1 MAMLTLWQKIQM
13 IIMSHL
19 KDLKD
24 DFHSDTVLSILNEQR
39 IRGIL
44 CDVTIIVEDTKFKAH
59 SNVLAASSL
68 YFKNIFWSHT
78 ICVSGHVLELDGLK
92 AEVFTEILNYIYSST
107 VIVKKQESLVDLA
120 AAGKKLGI
128 TFLEDLTEKSL
139 SSSPCLYSFCNT
151 EKNDVKEEKRQE
163 DSAITNGPRI
173 TNAYSIFETESSI
186 NLFSPLDLRASF
198 KKMPETNKASNSDLD
213 RTDACKEVE
222 RASTLAE
229 HSYAVTT
236 GCNALQQN
244 SFYYENTPLYKT
256 GEDCSEAAELVP
268 PVKSV
273 TRSYNAPKA
282 IFNSQ
287 ITDAPTVKISAHKG
301 SGSETPDKV
310 INDHNHSF
318 QKCQAN
324 KANILSSKENE
335 NKSDNFSGSIA
346 MDIPQPYKCNCCTK
360 SFNDKTQLSTHLKLH
375 SQSQETLVCKYCSK
389 QFENIAG
396 LETHEQE
403 CRGLNNSY
411 VENENEQNSLDN
423 FAPSNEKT
431 GTSYVSPE
439 LTETEN
445 EITDYP
451 ATNGTMPETDHFVK
465 VVGGQILYTCSVCKR
480 TYVTLSS
487 LRRHSNVHSW
497 RRTYPCHYC
506 NKVFALAEYRTRHE
520 IWHTGERRY
529 QCIFC
534 LETFMTY
541 YILKNHQKSFHA
553 IDHRLGVNKKTA
565 NGGLKPNVYPYK
577 LYRLLPMKC
586 KRAPYKS
593 YGNSSYESVQVNE
606 VPSSTCIIQNTVTSE
621 LSSLNFEHNML
632 PASSISLD
640 SSSYGDATAT
650 SENPPNVSSWK
661 ISSRTDLNNNAP
673 TNRRTLSSVE
683 NSGPQEYDSSCQ
695 AISNSNSHENS
706 TSVISYNNPA
716 SSVIVHSGRVSS
728 VIMHSNAVNAVGRSD
743 KGTSDIT
750 INQVVSNDLIHE
762 SDSGNNRT
770 RSNKEK
776 KKLPLYD
783 REATSKEVK
792 YTTNTGIPSNTPTH
806 IFETSSKTE
815 TYIAKP
821 ALPGTSADSNVA
833 PLCQITV
840 KIGNEAIVKRHILGS
855 KLFYKKGRKS
865 KYESK
870 GDQTV
875 QVAEREKRERIMSRV
890 CQADIESEMGDD
902 ISDHDSNDKPWR
914 PYYNYKPKKKSK
926 QLRKMR
932 KAKWREK
939 YRSRNSCQES
949 EKAYVTTYAL
959 RNIPEE
965 KVCNQEGEEKMPDL
979 YCKLCER
986 ENTSTEVSHDHSH
999 WETTESE
1006 SFTCDLCQKH
1016 FQSNSTLRMH
1026 KRCHMGEKPYL
1037 CKTCG
1042 KRFSISSNLQKHERT
1057 HSAIKDFIC
1066 QHCNKAFTLN
1076 ETLKIHEKI
1085 HTGEKRYHCQFCFQ
1099 GFLYLSTKRNHEQRH
1114 KREHTGKGY
1123 ACFQCPKVCKTAAAL
1138 GMHQK
1143 KHLFKPP
1150 KQEDR
1155 KDCLFNESSKSY
1167 KSQHLFD
1174 SEQQETAKPLLTKCL
1189 TDAESFKASNIQNTV
1204 LDAGL

>member
-1 MAMLTLWQKIQM
+1 M

>member
-1 MAMLTLWQKIQM
+1 
-13 IIMSHL
+13 MSHL

-310 INDHNHSF
+310 INDHSHSF

-346 MDIPQPYKCNCCTK
+346 MDIPQPYNCNCCTK

-403 CRGLNNSY
+403 CRGLNNSC

-423 FAPSNEKT
+423 FAPSNEKI

-445 EITDYP
+445 EITDYS

-762 SDSGNNRT
+762 SDSGNSRT

-776 KKLPLYD
+776 KKVPLYD

-806 IFETSSKTE
+806 IFETSSKIE

-1016 FQSNSTLRMH
+1016 FQSNSTLRVH

-1057 HSAIKDFIC
+1057 HSAVKDFIC

-1123 ACFQCPKVCKTAAAL
+1123 ACFQCPKICKTAAAL

>member
-1 MAMLTLWQKIQM
+1 MQYILYQM
-13 IIMSHL
+13 TIMSHL

-24 DFHSDTVLSILNEQR
+24 DFHSDTVLSVLNEQR

-78 ICVSGHVLELDGLK
+78 ICISGHVLELDGLK

-107 VIVKKQESLVDLA
+107 IIVKKHESVVDLV
-120 AAGKKLGI
+120 AAGRKLGI
-128 TFLEDLTEKSL
+128 SFLEDLTEKSL
-139 SSSPCLYSFCNT
+139 SGSPCLYSFCNT

-173 TNAYSIFETESSI
+173 TNAYSIFETENSN

-198 KKMPETNKASNSDLD
+198 KKMPEIDKASNSDLD

-236 GCNALQQN
+236 GYNLLQKN
-244 SFYYENTPLYKT
+244 SFYYENIPLYKT
-256 GEDCSEAAELVP
+256 GEDCSKAAESVP
-268 PVKSV
+268 LVKSV
-273 TRSYNAPKA
+273 AQSYIAPKA
-282 IFNSQ
+282 RFNSQ
-287 ITDAPTVKISAHKG
+287 ITDAPTVKILVHKG
-301 SGSETPDKV
+301 NSSEAPHKV
-310 INDHNHSF
+310 ISDHSHSYKKS
-318 QKCQAN
+318 QPN
-324 KANILSSKENE
+324 KTNILSSKEDE
-335 NKSDNFSGSIA
+335 NKSDNFSESIA
-346 MDIPQPYKCNCCTK
+346 TDKPHPFNCNCCTK
-360 SFNDKTQLSTHLKLH
+360 SFNDKSQLSTHLKLH
-375 SQSQETLVCKYCSK
+375 SQPQETSVCKYCTK

-396 LETHEQE
+396 LETHEQA
-403 CRGLNNSY
+403 CRGLNNFC
-411 VENENEQNSLDN
+411 VENEQNNLDN
-423 FAPSNEKT
+423 FVPSNEKN
-431 GTSYVSPE
+431 GTLYVSPE

-445 EITDYP
+445 EFTDYP
-451 ATNGTMPETDHFVK
+451 GTNGTMPETDHFVK

-586 KRAPYKS
+586 KRAPYKN

-621 LSSLNFEHNML
+621 VASLNFEHNML
-632 PASSISLD
+632 PSSSITLDSASS
-640 SSSYGDATAT
+640 GDATAT
-650 SENPPNVSSWK
+650 SENLLNVSSWK
-661 ISSRTDLNNNAP
+661 ISSRTDLNNNTP
-673 TNRRTLSSVE
+673 TNRTLSSVE
-683 NSGPQEYDSSCQ
+683 DSGPQEYNSSHQ
-695 AISNSNSHENS
+695 TISNSNSHENS
-706 TSVISYNNPA
+706 TSVISYNNSA

-728 VIMHSNAVNAVGRSD
+728 VIMHSNAINAIGKSD
-743 KGTSDIT
+743 NGTSDIT
-750 INQVVSNDLIHE
+750 VSQVDSNDLIYE
-762 SDSGNNRT
+762 SDNGNSRT
-770 RSNKEK
+770 KSNKEK
-776 KKLPLYD
+776 KKVPLYD
-783 REATSKEVK
+783 REATAREVK
-792 YTTNTGIPSNTPTH
+792 YTTNTGIASNTPAH

-821 ALPGTSADSNVA
+821 ARPGTSADSNVA

-855 KLFYKKGRKS
+855 KLFYKKGRRS

-870 GDQTV
+870 GDQAV
-875 QVAEREKRERIMSRV
+875 QLAEREKRDRSLSRV
-890 CQADIESEMGDD
+890 CPSDYIESEMGDD
-902 ISDHDSNDKPWR
+902 VSDHDSNDKPWR

-939 YRSRNSCQES
+939 YRSRNSCKES

-959 RNIPEE
+959 RNIPED
-965 KVCNQEGEEKMPDL
+965 KVSNQGEEKMPDL
-979 YCKLCER
+979 NCNLCER
-986 ENTSTEVSHDHSH
+986 ENASTEISHGHSH

-1016 FQSNSTLRMH
+1016 FQSSSTLRMH
-1026 KRCHMGEKPYL
+1026 KRCHTGEKPYP

-1042 KRFSISSNLQKHERT
+1042 KSFSMSSNLQKHERT
-1057 HSAIKDFIC
+1057 HSAVKDFIC
-1066 QHCNKAFTLN
+1066 QYCNKAFTLN
-1076 ETLKIHEKI
+1076 ETLKIHERI

-1099 GFLYLSTKRNHEQRH
+1099 SFLYLSTKRNHEQRH
-1114 KREHTGKGY
+1114 KREHTGKGH

-1155 KDCLFNESSKSY
+1155 KDCLFNESSKSC
-1167 KSQHLFD
+1167 KSQHFFD
-1174 SEQQETAKPLLTKCL
+1174 SEKQETAKPLTERV
-1189 TDAESFKASNIQNTV
+1189 TDAEDYEASNTQNTA
-1204 LDAGL
+1204 LNTGL